1 MKTTLP
7 ERSLGIKPLLDQA
20 TSEILT
26 AGKNTI
32 AKIILF
38 GSYARGDWVR
48 NEYTEKNVT
57 YSYQSDIGIM
67 VVLKKAKYINHSS
80 PRIEKRLKNK
90 GMLDHF
96 SKNPAI
102 GLVFTSIDYVNKELR
117 KGCYFYSVIKK
128 EGILLY
134 DSGEFDFEETS
145 ELPWEE
151 KKEIAQEDFK
161 LWFLKGSEF
170 LIAALNAFH
179 KNSFNQGAFY
189 LHQATESFYRS
200 IMLVSLGYQ
209 IKLHDIRKLGSITGN
224 YHGELWQVFPCS
236 SVDEWETFKM
246 LNKAYIEARYD
257 REYEISREQLLF
269 LIGRVN
275 YLQNMTKRI
284 CEEYLQASFS
294 NGFKNML

>member
-20 TSEILT
+20 TSGILT

-32 AKIILF
+32 AMIILF
-38 GSYARGDWVR
+38 GSYARGDWVK

-67 VVLKKAKYINHSS
+67 VVLKKAKYIDYSS
-80 PRIEKRLKNK
+80 PRIERRLKNK
-90 GMLDHF
+90 GMLDPF
-96 SKNPAI
+96 SKDPCI
-102 GLVFTSIDYVNKELR
+102 GLLFTSINYVNKELR
-117 KGCYFYSVIKK
+117 KGCYFYSVIKT

-209 IKLHDIRKLGSITGN
+209 IKLHDIRKLGSIAAN
-224 YHGELWQVFPCS
+224 YHNELWQVFPCS
-236 SVDEWETFKM
+236 SVDEWQAFKL
-246 LNKAYIEARYD
+246 LNNAYIEARYD
-257 REYEISREQLLF
+257 RKYQISREQLLF
-269 LIGRVN
+269 LIERVN
-275 YLQNMTKRI
+275 YLHSITKNI
-284 CEEYLQASFS
+284 S
-294 NGFKNML
+294 NNWIL